1 MSQIGKIFFTVLFI
15 SLVFTACRSDDSNP
29 AEPKAPESVGTYSG
43 HNILDTTMSITI
55 GNVGG
60 KAFVTSYS
68 INYKIVS
75 GSSTT
80 EETYGNTDSDGLA
93 EVVNNSFSVSLG
105 SNNDEVFT
113 GTISGNTMTGGF
125 KFPSIFL
132 VPEVSG
138 TYTLTKSKVFLEL
151 IGRKIFPV

>member
-1 MSQIGKIFFTVLFI
+1 MKRLGKLFFTVLFI
-15 SLVFTACRSDDSNP
+15 SLIFAACSSDDSNP

-43 HNILDTTMSITI
+43 QNSMDTTMTIII

-68 INYKIVS
+68 VNYKMVS

-80 EETYGNTDSDGLA
+80 QGSYSNTSSDGLA

-105 SNNDEVFT
+105 SNNDEVLT
-113 GTISGNTMTGGF
+113 GTISGNTMTGSF

-132 VPEVSG
+132 VPEITG
-138 TYTLTKSKVFLEL
+138 TYTLTKN
-151 IGRKIFPV
+151 

>member
-1 MSQIGKIFFTVLFI
+1 MKRLGKLFFTVLFI
-15 SLVFTACRSDDSNP
+15 SLIFAACSSDDSNP
-29 AEPKAPESVGTYSG
+29 AEPKTPESVGTYSG
-43 HNILDTTMSITI
+43 QNSMDTTMTIII

-68 INYKIVS
+68 VNYKMVS

-80 EETYGNTDSDGLA
+80 QGSYSNTSSDGLA

-105 SNNDEVFT
+105 SNNDEVLT
-113 GTISGNTMTGGF
+113 GTISGNTMTGSF

-132 VPEVSG
+132 VPEITG
-138 TYTLTKSKVFLEL
+138 TYTLTKN
-151 IGRKIFPV
+151 

>member
-1 MSQIGKIFFTVLFI
+1 MKQLSKLFFTILFI
-15 SLVFTACRSDDSNP
+15 SLVFTACSSDDSNP
-29 AEPKAPESVGTYSG
+29 TEPKAPESVGTYSG
-43 HNILDTTMSITI
+43 KNSMDTTMSITI

-68 INYKIVS
+68 INYKMVS

-80 EETYGNTDSDGLA
+80 EGTYANTDSDGLA
-93 EVVNNSFSVSLG
+93 EVVNNSFSISLG
-105 SNNDEVFT
+105 SNNDEVLT

-138 TYTLTKSKVFLEL
+138 TYTLTKN
-151 IGRKIFPV
+151 